1 MHRPFVLFF
10 LTAILIS
17 SACIT
22 VNVPIGG
29 DPESAATV
37 WTVDPDRMDPWTTS
51 TDLIVQIKDFSSSP
65 SVQGVQMIVLNE
77 DGTISKTT
85 TDIWSS
91 RPVELLPDIL
101 HRDMIS
107 ADAWGAVL
115 RKSTL
120 LQENVVVEGF
130 VREFGGRVVPDGWEA
145 VLDVDVTVLDGD
157 NFDLLFQENYRFHW
171 ELSEPSY
178 SQLAGAMNI
187 LVKIWSEEVMGD
199 IWSAMVPIR

>member
-1 MHRPFVLFF
+1 MRRPFVFIVLM
-10 LTAILIS
+10 IVLIS

-29 DPESAATV
+29 DPQSTATV
-37 WTVDPDRMDPWTTS
+37 WTVEPDRMDPWMVS
-51 TDLIVQIKDFSSSP
+51 SNYIVQIKDFSSSQ

-77 DGTISKTT
+77 DGTINKTA

-107 ADAWGAVL
+107 AGAWGAVL
-115 RKSTL
+115 RNSTL
-120 LQENVVVEGF
+120 LPENLVVEGY

-157 NFDLLFQENYRFHW
+157 DYDLVFQENYRFHW
-171 ELSEPSY
+171 ELDEPSY
-178 SQLAGAMNI
+178 SGLAGAMNI
-187 LVKIWSEEVMGD
+187 LVEIWSEEVMGD
-199 IWSAMVPIR
+199 IWSAMLPIR

>member
-10 LTAILIS
+10 LAAILIS

-77 DGTISKTT
+77 DGTINKTT

-101 HRDMIS
+101 HRDMI
-107 ADAWGAVL
+107 AAGAWGAVL

-120 LQENVVVEGF
+120 LQENVVVEGY

-157 NFDLLFQENYRFHW
+157 HFNLIFQENYRFHW

-187 LVKIWSEEVMGD
+187 LVEIWSEEVMGD
-199 IWSAMVPIR
+199 IWSAMPPIR

>member
-1 MHRPFVLFF
+1 MHRPIFLI
-10 LTAILIS
+10 LTAVLVS

-37 WTVDPDRMDPWTTS
+37 WSVEPPVPDPWMVSTS
-51 TDLIVQIKDFSSSP
+51 LIVEIKDFSSSQ
-65 SVQGVQMIVLNE
+65 SVQGVQMIVVNE
-77 DGTISKTT
+77 NSTINKTS

-91 RPVELLPDIL
+91 RPIALLPDIL
-101 HRDMIS
+101 HRDMI
-107 ADAWGAVL
+107 AAGAWGAVL

-120 LQENVVVEGF
+120 LPENLVVEGY
-130 VREFGGRVVPDGWEA
+130 VREFGGRIVPGGWEA

-157 NFDLLFQENYRFHW
+157 NFDLVFQENYRFNW

-178 SQLAGAMNI
+178 AHLARAMDI
-187 LVKIWSEEVMGD
+187 LVEIWSEEVMGD
-199 IWSAMVPIR
+199 IWSAMLPLR

>member
-1 MHRPFVLFF
+1 MRRPVILLVLA
-10 LTAILIS
+10 AILIS

-29 DPESAATV
+29 DPQSTATV
-37 WTVDPDRMDPWTTS
+37 WTVDPDRPSPWTVS
-51 TDLIVQIKDFSSSP
+51 TRYIIQIKDFSSSQ

-77 DGTISKTT
+77 DGTMNKTA

-101 HRDMIS
+101 LRDMI
-107 ADAWGAVL
+107 AVGAWSAVL

-120 LQENVVVEGF
+120 LPEDLVVEGY
-130 VREFGGRVVPDGWEA
+130 VREFGGRVVEGGWEA
-145 VLDVDVTVLDGD
+145 VLDVDVTVLNGY
-157 NFDLLFQENYRFHW
+157 NFDLVFQENYRFHW

-178 SQLAGAMNI
+178 SQLAGAMGT
-187 LVKIWSEEVMGD
+187 LVEIWSEEVMED
-199 IWSAMVPIR
+199 IWSAMLSIR

>member
-1 MHRPFVLFF
+1 MRRPFVFIV
-10 LTAILIS
+10 LTAVLIS

-29 DPESAATV
+29 DPQSTATV
-37 WTVDPDRMDPWTTS
+37 WTVEPDRMDPWTVS
-51 TDLIVQIKDFSSSP
+51 SNYIVQIKDFSSSQ

-77 DGTISKTT
+77 DGTINKTAS
-85 TDIWSS
+85 DIWSS

-107 ADAWGAVL
+107 AGAWSAVM
-115 RKSTL
+115 RTSTL
-120 LQENVVVEGF
+120 LTENLVVDGY
-130 VREFGGRVVPDGWEA
+130 VREFGGRVVPGGWEA

-157 NFDLLFQENYRFHW
+157 SYTLVFQENYRFHW

-178 SQLAGAMNI
+178 SSLAGAMNT
-187 LVKIWSEEVMGD
+187 LVEIWCEEVIGD
-199 IWSAMVPIR
+199 IWSAMLPIR

>member
-1 MHRPFVLFF
+1 MHRPFVLFV
-10 LTAILIS
+10 LTAILFS

-37 WTVDPDRMDPWTTS
+37 WTVDPDRMDPRTAS
-51 TDLIVQIKDFSSSP
+51 VDLIVQIKDFSSSQ
-65 SVQGVQMIVLNE
+65 SVQGVQMVVLNE
-77 DGTISKTT
+77 DGTINKTT

-115 RKSTL
+115 RTSTL
-120 LQENVVVEGF
+120 LQENLVVEGF

-145 VLDVDVTVLDGD
+145 VLDVDVTVLNGD
-157 NFDLLFQENYRFHW
+157 TFDLVFQENYRFHW

-187 LVKIWSEEVMGD
+187 LVEIWSEEVMGD
-199 IWSAMVPIR
+199 IWSAMLPIR

>member
-1 MHRPFVLFF
+1 MHRPVIIFV

-29 DPESAATV
+29 DPQSAATV
-37 WTVDPDRMDPWTTS
+37 WTVGPDRPDPWSVSTS
-51 TDLIVQIKDFSSSP
+51 YIVQIKDFSSSQ

-77 DGTISKTT
+77 DGTINKTAS
-85 TDIWSS
+85 DIWGS

-101 HRDMIS
+101 LRDMIS
-107 ADAWGAVL
+107 IGAWGAVL
-115 RKSTL
+115 RKSTML
-120 LQENVVVEGF
+120 PEDLIVEGY
-130 VREFGGRVVPDGWEA
+130 VREFGGRVALDGWEA

-157 NFDLLFQENYRFHW
+157 SFDLVFQENYRFHW

-178 SQLAGAMNI
+178 SQLAGAMDI
-187 LVKIWSEEVMGD
+187 LVKIWSEEVIGD
-199 IWSAMVPIR
+199 IWSAMLPIR

>member
-1 MHRPFVLFF
+1 MRRPFVFIV
-10 LTAILIS
+10 LTIILIS

-37 WTVDPDRMDPWTTS
+37 WTVEPDRMDPWAVS
-51 TDLIVQIKDFSSSP
+51 TNLIVQIKDFSSSQ

-77 DGTISKTT
+77 NGTINKTA

-107 ADAWGAVL
+107 AGAWGAVL

-120 LQENVVVEGF
+120 LPENLVVEGF
-130 VREFGGRVVPDGWEA
+130 VREFGGRVVPGGWEA
-145 VLDVDVTVLDGD
+145 VLDVDITVLNGD
-157 NFDLLFQENYRFHW
+157 DYNLVFQENYRFHW

-178 SQLAGAMNI
+178 SRLAGAMNI
-187 LVKIWSEEVMGD
+187 LVEIWCEEVMGD
-199 IWSAMVPIR
+199 IWSAMLPIR

>member
-1 MHRPFVLFF
+1 MHRPFVLFV

-29 DPESAATV
+29 DPQSAATV
-37 WTVDPDRMDPWTTS
+37 WTVEPDRPDPWAVSTS
-51 TDLIVQIKDFSSSP
+51 YIVQIKDFSSSQ

-77 DGTISKTT
+77 DGTLNKTA

-107 ADAWGAVL
+107 VGGWGAVL

-120 LQENVVVEGF
+120 LPENLVVEGF

-145 VLDVDVTVLDGD
+145 VLDIDVTVLNGD
-157 NFDLLFQENYRFHW
+157 NYNLIFQENYRFHW

-178 SQLAGAMNI
+178 SRLAEAMDI
-187 LVKIWSEEVMGD
+187 LVEIWSEEVMGD
-199 IWSAMVPIR
+199 IWSAMLPIR

>member
-1 MHRPFVLFF
+1 MHRPFVFIV

-37 WTVDPDRMDPWTTS
+37 WSVDPHRMDPWTVS

-77 DGTISKTT
+77 DGTINKTSA
-85 TDIWSS
+85 DIWGS

-107 ADAWGAVL
+107 AGAWGAVL
-115 RKSTL
+115 RTSTL
-120 LQENVVVEGF
+120 LQENLVVEGF
-130 VREFGGRVVPDGWEA
+130 VREFGGRVVPNGWEA
-145 VLDVDVTVLDGD
+145 VLDVDVTALDGD
-157 NFDLLFQENYRFHW
+157 NFELIFQKNYRFHW

-178 SQLAGAMNI
+178 SQLAGAMKI
-187 LVKIWSEEVMGD
+187 LIEMWSEDVMGD
-199 IWSAMVPIR
+199 VWSAMMPIR

>member
-1 MHRPFVLFF
+1 MHRPFVFIV
-10 LTAILIS
+10 LTIILIS

-29 DPESAATV
+29 DPESTATV
-37 WTVDPDRMDPWTTS
+37 WTVEPDRMDTWSVS
-51 TDLIVQIKDFSSSP
+51 TNYIVQIKDFSSSQ

-77 DGTISKTT
+77 DGTINKTA

-107 ADAWGAVL
+107 VGAWGAVL

-120 LQENVVVEGF
+120 LPENLVVEGF
-130 VREFGGRVVPDGWEA
+130 VREFGGRVVPGGWEA
-145 VLDVDVTVLDGD
+145 VLDVDVTVLNGD
-157 NFDLLFQENYRFHW
+157 DYNLVFQENYRFHW

-178 SQLAGAMNI
+178 SRLAGAMNI
-187 LVKIWSEEVMGD
+187 LVEIWCEEVMGD
-199 IWSAMVPIR
+199 IWSAMLPIR

>member
-1 MHRPFVLFF
+1 MRRPFVLFV
-10 LTAILIS
+10 LTAILFS

-29 DPESAATV
+29 DPQSAATV
-37 WTVDPDRMDPWTTS
+37 WTVDPDRMNPWTAS
-51 TDLIVQIKDFSSSP
+51 TNLIVQIKDFSSSQ

-77 DGTISKTT
+77 DGTINKTA

-115 RKSTL
+115 RTSTL
-120 LQENVVVEGF
+120 LQENLVVEGF
-130 VREFGGRVVPDGWEA
+130 VREFGGRVVPGGWEA
-145 VLDVDVTVLDGD
+145 VLDIDVTVLGGD
-157 NFDLLFQENYRFHW
+157 HFDLVFQENYRFHW

-178 SQLAGAMNI
+178 SQLAGAMNV
-187 LVKIWSEEVMGD
+187 LVEIWSEEVMGD
-199 IWSAMVPIR
+199 IWSAMLPIR

>member
-1 MHRPFVLFF
+1 MHRPVKLLV

-29 DPESAATV
+29 DPQSAATV
-37 WTVDPDRMDPWTTS
+37 WIVDPDRPDPWTLS
-51 TDLIVQIKDFSSSP
+51 TNYIIQIKDFSSSQ

-77 DGTISKTT
+77 DGTINKTT

-101 HRDMIS
+101 HRDMVS
-107 ADAWGAVL
+107 AGAWGAVL
-115 RKSTL
+115 RNSTL
-120 LQENVVVEGF
+120 LPENLVVEGF

-145 VLDVDVTVLDGD
+145 VLDIDVTVLDGD
-157 NFDLLFQENYRFHW
+157 SYNLVFQENYRFHW

-178 SQLAGAMNI
+178 SQLAGAMDI
-187 LVKIWSEEVMGD
+187 LVGIWSEEVMEN
-199 IWSAMVPIR
+199 IWSAMLPIR